1 MPMVLEHERRDK
13 VQERSSVLP
22 EEELASKEQQ
32 VLTDAVIFFPYIELQ
47 VQERVVIP
55 SPQVELQV

>member
-1 MPMVLEHERRDK
+1 MVLEHERRDK

-55 SPQVELQV
+55 PPQVELQV